1 MQSMLADE
9 IDFTNDCNL
18 KYLEDLINAELGI
31 SLTGSINT

>member
-18 KYLEDLINAELGI
+18 EYLQELIENELGI
-31 SLTGSINT
+31 VP